1 MKTILIA
8 NLAGGVG
15 KTSAVQSLAA
25 ATAEYGKSALAIDG
39 DPAATLTFIS
49 GVENPRYSVREVF
62 AGECSLEVATV
73 KTYDRFTLLPG
84 AARLARIEIESLAP
98 ITDAFSQF
106 DLVFIDSPTGPNPIL
121 PTLIEIADLIIAPI
135 TRDFLSV
142 RGLLNLR
149 DFVIA
154 TKPNLEIRALD
165 LAVRDWDSELKEL
178 VAAEFK
184 SIDPAIRRDEGF
196 AAAQVGGRSL
206 LSTTPQSDAAA
217 DYREVAYGL
226 LEEIGLF

>member
-1 MKTILIA
+1 MKTILVA

-15 KTSAVQSLAA
+15 KTSAVHSLAA
-25 ATAEYGKSALAIDG
+25 ATAEYGKNALAIDS
-39 DPAATLTFIS
+39 DPAATLTFLS
-49 GVENPRYSVREVF
+49 GVENPRYSAREVF
-62 AGECSLEVATV
+62 SGECSLEVAVV
-73 KTYDRFTLLPG
+73 KTYDRFSLLPG
-84 AARLARIEIESLAP
+84 ASRLARVDLESLVPISEALAP
-98 ITDAFSQF
+98 F
-106 DLVFIDSPTGPNPIL
+106 DLIFIDSPTGPNPIL
-121 PTLIEIADLIIAPI
+121 PALIEIADLVIAPV

-149 DFVIA
+149 DFVEAI
-154 TKPNLEIRALD
+154 KPNLEIRILD
-165 LAVRDWDSELKEL
+165 LALRDWESELKEL

-184 SIDPAIRRDEGF
+184 SIDPAIRLDHGF

-206 LSTTPQSDAAA
+206 LSAAPQSEAAA

>member
-25 ATAEYGKSALAIDG
+25 ATAEYGKNALAIDG
-39 DPAATLTFIS
+39 DPAATLTFLS
-49 GVENPRYSVREVF
+49 GVENPRYSAREVF
-62 AGECSLEVATV
+62 AGECSLEIATV
-73 KTYDRFTLLPG
+73 KTFDRFSLLPS
-84 AARLARIEIESLAP
+84 AARLASVEFKSMAAIASSLAP
-98 ITDAFSQF
+98 F

-121 PTLIEIADLIIAPI
+121 PNLIEIADLIIAPI

-149 DFVIA
+149 SFVSA
-154 TKPNLEIRALD
+154 SKPTLEIRVLD
-165 LAVRDWDSELKEL
+165 LALRDWDSELKEL
-178 VAAEFK
+178 VSSDFT
-184 SIDPAIRRDEGF
+184 SIDPAIRRDDGF
-196 AAAQVGGRSL
+196 AAAQLGGRSL
-206 LSTTPQSDAAA
+206 LSASPQSEAAA